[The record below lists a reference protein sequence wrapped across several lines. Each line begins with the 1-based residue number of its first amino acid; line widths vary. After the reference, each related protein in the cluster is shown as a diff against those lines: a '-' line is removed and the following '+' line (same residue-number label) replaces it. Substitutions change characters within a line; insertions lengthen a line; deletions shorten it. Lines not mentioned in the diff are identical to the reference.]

1 LIKTLRSVLRF
12 RSVELDPVER
22 RLRTAASVADLR
34 AITRRRLP
42 RGCFDFIDGAAEDEL
57 SLRRN
62 IAAFQR
68 AEFRP
73 RVLRDVANVDPS
85 TSLLGRDL
93 PLPLVIAPIGFTR
106 VASPGG
112 ELDIARAA
120 ARHGLPFTLST
131 LATRSIEEVAAC
143 SNGPKWLQVYV
154 WRDRGLVKDM
164 LARADQAG
172 YEAIVITVDTAV
184 LGRRERDTRNGFTMP
199 PQLSLGTLLDGA
211 LHPGWT
217 WDFLRADPI
226 TFANV
231 AGSAAPDVKQAVQLA
246 DYINTQF
253 DPALSWQDLNWFRAA
268 WNKPIVLKGIQT
280 VEDALLAADAGVDAI
295 ALSNHGGRQL
305 DGAPAILELVRPVAD
320 AVGDRTQIICDG
332 GIRRGSDIV
341 KAVALGARACM
352 SGRAMLYGLGAG
364 GERGVEHVIS
374 MLDAGV
380 RRTMALTGQRRV
392 TELDPELI
400 HWRDATREPIV

>member
-22 RLRTAASVADLR
+22 RLRTAASVTDLR

-42 RGCFDFIDGAAEDEL
+42 RGCFDYIDGAAEDEL

-85 TSLLGRDL
+85 ISLLGRDL

-131 LATRSIEEVAAC
+131 LASRSIEEVAAC

-295 ALSNHGGRQL
+295 VLSNHGGRQL

-392 TELDPELI
+392 TELGPELI